1 MYGMEINGF
10 SREITS
16 VYSKFYSFSGNG
28 FYCSDV
34 DECRIN
40 NGGCS
45 LSPFVQCINT
55 QVKGQ
60 IRKERLIEGGNRERF
75 YRDYSSKYALIK
87 P

>member
-1 MYGMEINGF
+1 MVPRKIGLL
-10 SREITS
+10 RENQNACF
-16 VYSKFYSFSGNG
+16 KFFFFSGNG

-60 IRKERLIEGGNRERF
+60 IRKERLIDGDNRERF